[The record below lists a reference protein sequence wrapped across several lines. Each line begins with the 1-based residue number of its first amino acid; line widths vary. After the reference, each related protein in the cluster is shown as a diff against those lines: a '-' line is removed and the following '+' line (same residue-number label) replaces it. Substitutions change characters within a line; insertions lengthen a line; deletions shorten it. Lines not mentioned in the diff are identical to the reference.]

1 MKWNLSRCPMKFLRR
16 GKQLEEFIQE
26 TTVNTSQSALSHPTA
41 DVPMVKPT
49 LPARTSINLMILGN
63 KFVIKQVKG
72 VRKQFLIL
80 NGEPILA
87 FVTKGK
93 KFTECT
99 SYTEVTAQVDC
110 KVTNTLIKFPGNL
123 KCLH

>member
-1 MKWNLSRCPMKFLRR
+1 MKFLRR

-26 TTVNTSQSALSHPTA
+26 TTVSTSQSALSHPTA

-49 LPARTSINLMILGN
+49 LSTKTSTNLMILGN

>member
-1 MKWNLSRCPMKFLRR
+1 MTFLKK
-16 GKQLEEFIQE
+16 GKLQGAITQDI
-26 TTVNTSQSALSHPTA
+26 TVNSSKSALSHRTA
-41 DVPMVKPT
+41 DAPMVKPT
-49 LPARTSINLMILGN
+49 LSTKTSTNLMILGN

-72 VRKQFLIL
+72 VRKQFLII

-123 KCLH
+123 KCLQ

>member
-1 MKWNLSRCPMKFLRR
+1 MKFLKRE
-16 GKQLEEFIQE
+16 KQLEEFIQE
-26 TTVNTSQSALSHPTA
+26 TTVSTSQSALSHPTA

-49 LPARTSINLMILGN
+49 LSTKTSTNLMILGN

>member
-1 MKWNLSRCPMKFLRR
+1 MKFLKRE
-16 GKQLEEFIQE
+16 KQLEEFIQE
-26 TTVNTSQSALSHPTA
+26 TTVNTSQLAPSQPTA

-49 LPARTSINLMILGN
+49 LASNTSINLMILGN

-110 KVTNTLIKFPGNL
+110 KVTNALIEFSRNL
-123 KCLH
+123 QCLH